1 MAAVD
6 RRLFDASIV
15 DDKTTPA
22 GGRASL
28 MVLPLSLIAHIVSYL
43 DDPGDLARLCR
54 TSRVLNYMTLPQLYR
69 TVVLTSYDKIRY
81 RNDEPEGYGGASLF
95 SMGLDTLIT
104 RPFASLV
111 RSLTLRG
118 EWRELEL
125 KECAKLGKVPDSSM
139 MLNIAVRAAV
149 DRTRDL
155 ESFSWE
161 LNTKML
167 QTVYLGLSQLPKLTS
182 LTIKFPSSRD
192 PRPIVVI
199 PPIPHLRCLKVT
211 DIDPLCYPDDIS
223 TLLLKSRKLQELK
236 MHWSPRMRNAQEP
249 SVTLSDYFRK
259 CVAAEKPLRIKKF
272 SVQNLYAVH
281 RDDIDRAIDENTLE
295 EFSFLNDPGSS
306 GSNMHTFV
314 DRTWPVNPQSSV
326 IRLKCL
332 RHDVICQR
340 LCDFLGKVTGLE
352 RLYFVNSARDPNS
365 PANFTLQS
373 SSLLSAASSPT
384 GYFASSNF
392 AREATSSGSSSPDA
406 STSVHNPQISL
417 RDNYL
422 NTVFTHHSATLRH
435 LLLSSRWIIPST
447 LIARLVH
454 SCPQLEQLGF
464 ATDFNTMDTLPH
476 LLPVL
481 RDLVAFRLLIPS
493 GSNTPSHQSM
503 SSGIPHQKASSYG
516 PSAANWPRKPASVQC
531 LTDIME
537 LDDAFLAEE
546 ISLKIA
552 EGNVPSKLQIIGI
565 GWKAWKLIETYTAP
579 PVSMGYHANF
589 RGGPQPGRSHYPNNS
604 MATTKTMQPESRNS
618 HTLNV
623 NGYYSNENG
632 SNAPSSSTAARPM
645 DVANPPLHPI
655 RAEGPIQA
663 PSPLGK
669 RTRNSETTIAS
680 PTSDNLPLK
689 TCSNSHE
696 KESAGNDDSTRPRKS
711 HKTTK
716 TSDFNTANAPMQ
728 TQMSTSM
735 STVLYNHNSNCMVKR
750 RFKLVGWEVLRNWE
764 IWSLDSQEL

>member
-1 MAAVD
+1 
-6 RRLFDASIV
+6 
-15 DDKTTPA
+15 
-22 GGRASL
+22 
-28 MVLPLSLIAHIVSYL
+28 
-43 DDPGDLARLCR
+43 
-54 TSRVLNYMTLPQLYR
+54 MTLPQLYK

-81 RNDEPEGYGGASLF
+81 RNDEPEGYGGVSPF

-111 RSLTLRG
+111 QSLTLRG
-118 EWRELEL
+118 EWREPEL

-192 PRPIVVI
+192 PRPIIVI
-199 PPIPHLRCLKVT
+199 PPIPHLRYLKVT

-259 CVAAEKPLRIKKF
+259 CVAAEKPLPIKKL
-272 SVQNLYAVH
+272 SVQNFYAVH
-281 RDDIDRAIDENTLE
+281 RDDMDRAIDNNTLE
-295 EFSFLNDPGSS
+295 EFSSLNDPGSS
-306 GSNMHTFV
+306 GSYMSTFV
-314 DRTWPVNPQSSV
+314 DRTWPVNPPSGV
-326 IRLKCL
+326 IRLKCV

-365 PANFTLQS
+365 PVNFPLR
-373 SSLLSAASSPT
+373 SSLLSAASSPM
-384 GYFASSNF
+384 GYSAWSNF

-406 STSVHNPQISL
+406 FTSVPNPQISL

-435 LLLSSRWIIPST
+435 LLLSSRWIIPGT
-447 LIARLVH
+447 LIARLVR

-464 ATDFNTMDTLPH
+464 ATDFDTMDALPH

-481 RDLVAFRLLIPS
+481 RELVAFRLLIPS
-493 GSNTPSHQSM
+493 GSDTPPHQSM
-503 SSGIPHQKASSYG
+503 SSGMPHRKASSYG
-516 PSAANWPRKPASVQC
+516 PSAANWPRRPASVQC
-531 LTDIME
+531 LADIME
-537 LDDAFLAEE
+537 LDDAFLTEE
-546 ISLKIA
+546 ISLKLS
-552 EGNVPSKLQIIGI
+552 EENVPSKLQIIGL

-579 PVSMGYHANF
+579 PVSMGCHANF
-589 RGGPQPGRSHYPNNS
+589 CGGPQPGSSHYPNSS

-618 HTLNV
+618 GTLNV
-623 NGYYSNENG
+623 NGHYINENG
-632 SNAPSSSTAARPM
+632 SNTRSSSTAARPM

-655 RAEGPIQA
+655 PGEGPIQA

-669 RTRNSETTIAS
+669 RTRNSETTTAS
-680 PTSDNLPLK
+680 PTNHNLPLN
-689 TCSNSHE
+689 TYSNLYE
-696 KESAGNDDSTRPRKS
+696 KESVGNDDSTRPRKS
-711 HKTTK
+711 HRTTT
-716 TSDFNTANAPMQ
+716 TSDSNTANAPMQ
-728 TQMSTSM
+728 TQMPTSM
-735 STVLYNHNSNCMVKR
+735 STVLYNHNSNRMVKR